1 MYLFILAVLGLS
13 CSMQDLQ
20 LQYADPSSLTRDW
33 TQAPCIGNAV
43 LALDHQ
49 GSTGNVTFIYIL
61 TNQSIVHTP
70 KQRPYLALTLQ
81 ETISL
86 SPDHLRAQIP
96 DNYTP
101 S

>member
-1 MYLFILAVLGLS
+1 MPGISCSVWNLS
-13 CSMQDLQ
+13 CHMW
-20 LQYADPSSLTRDW
+20 DPASGLGIKMGPLHW
-33 TQAPCIGNAV
+33 ECKV